1 MTEAHSKDAADR
13 VAVVTGASRG
23 IGSETAMALAARG
36 FRVACLSRKGAGPED
51 RERPA
56 AEAAVSADFA
66 CDVADDAALA
76 AALKAAHARFGRID
90 VMVNNAGVHDEG
102 KSADYAT
109 DDFEALMRVN
119 STAVFVACREA
130 YPYLAETRGLIVN
143 MGSYYD
149 KLGVRFHAAYC
160 ASKAA
165 VAAMG
170 RCLAVE
176 WAKAGVRVVT
186 VAPGFIGTDLNQTH
200 MDNPRFRDF
209 ITRRI
214 PSGQIGAPAEV
225 GALVAMLASENLHFL
240 NGETIYLDGG
250 QGMNH

>member
-1 MTEAHSKDAADR
+1 MNEKSR
-13 VAVVTGASRG
+13 VAIVTGASRG
-23 IGSETAMALAARG
+23 IGSVTAAALAAKG
-36 FRVACLSRKGAGPED
+36 FRVANLSRKGIGPED
-51 RERPA
+51 RVRGTE
-56 AEAAVSADFA
+56 EARVSADFA
-66 CDVADDAALA
+66 CDITDDQAIQSTF
-76 AALKAAHARFGRID
+76 KAVKAHFGQID
-90 VMVNNAGVHDEG
+90 VLVNNAGQHDEG
-102 KSADYAT
+102 KSSEYST
-109 DDFEALMRVN
+109 DAFDALMRVN

-130 YPYLAETRGLIVN
+130 FPYLAETRGLIIN

-165 VAAMG
+165 VAAVS

-176 WAKAGVRVVT
+176 WAKSGVRVLT
-186 VAPGFIGTDLNQTH
+186 IAPGFIGTDLNQSH
-200 MDNPRFRDF
+200 MSNDRFRDF

-214 PSGQIGAPAEV
+214 PSGVIGKPEEV
-225 GALVAMLASENLHFL
+225 GALIAAIASENLHFL

>member
-1 MTEAHSKDAADR
+1 MAASER

-23 IGSETAMALAARG
+23 IGSCIVAELAGRG
-36 FRVACLSRKGAGPED
+36 RRVACLSRKGRGPED
-51 RERPA
+51 RARTPE
-56 AEAAVSADFA
+56 EAALSADFA
-66 CDVADDAALA
+66 CDATDDASIRQALA
-76 AALKAAHARFGRID
+76 AARERFGRID
-90 VMVNNAGVHDEG
+90 LLVNNAGTHDEG
-102 KSADYAT
+102 RSAEYAT
-109 DDFEALMRVN
+109 EAFEALMRVN
-119 STAVFVACREA
+119 ATGVFVACREA
-130 YPYLAETRGLIVN
+130 YPYLAETRGLVVN
-143 MGSYYD
+143 RGSYYD
-149 KLGVRFHAAYC
+149 KLGVRYHAAYC

-165 VAAMG
+165 VAAIG

-200 MDNPRFRDF
+200 MANDRFRDF

-214 PSGQIGAPAEV
+214 PSGQIGRPEEV
-225 GALVAMLASENLHFL
+225 AKLVAGVAEENLAFL

>member
-1 MTEAHSKDAADR
+1 MTEESR

-23 IGSETAMALAARG
+23 IGSCIVQELASRG
-36 FRVACLSRKGAGPED
+36 WRVACLSRKGIGPED
-51 RERPA
+51 RTRRA
-56 AEAAVSADFA
+56 DEAALSRDFA
-66 CDVADDAALA
+66 CDVVDDSGLA
-76 AALKAAHARFGRID
+76 EALKAAHAAFGRID
-90 VMVNNAGVHDEG
+90 LLVNNAGLHDEG
-102 KSADYAT
+102 RSADYAT
-109 DDFEALMRVN
+109 DAFERLLRVN
-119 STAVFVACREA
+119 ATAVFVASREA

-165 VAAMG
+165 VAAVG

-176 WAKAGVRVVT
+176 WAKSGVRVVT

-214 PSGQIGAPAEV
+214 PSGEIGRPEEV
-225 GALVAMLASENLHFL
+225 AALVAAIAAENLHFL

>member
-1 MTEAHSKDAADR
+1 MAETSEAR
-13 VAVVTGASRG
+13 VVVVTGASRG
-23 IGSETAMALAARG
+23 IGSEIAKAFAERG
-36 FRVACLSRKGAGPED
+36 WRVACLSRKGIGPED
-51 RERPA
+51 RARDA
-56 AEAAVSADFA
+56 AEAATSADFP
-66 CDVADDAALA
+66 CDSVDDASIA
-76 AALKAAHARFGRID
+76 AALKAAHDRFGRID
-90 VMVNNAGVHDEG
+90 VLVNNAGTHDEG
-102 KSADYAT
+102 RSHEYAT
-109 DDFEALMRVN
+109 QAFEDLLRVN
-119 STAVFVACREA
+119 TTGVFVACREA
-130 YPYLAETRGLIVN
+130 YPYLAESQGLIIN

-165 VAAMG
+165 VAAIG

-176 WAKAGVRVVT
+176 WAKAGVRVIT
-186 VAPGFIGTDLNQTH
+186 LAPGFIGTNLNQTH

-214 PSGQIGAPAEV
+214 PSGEIGKPEEVARLAAGLAE
-225 GALVAMLASENLHFL
+225 ENLHFL

>member
-1 MTEAHSKDAADR
+1 MAEMK

-23 IGSETAMALAARG
+23 IGSCIAAELAARG
-36 FRVACLSRKGAGPED
+36 YRVACLSRKGVGPED
-51 RERPA
+51 RARSAE
-56 AEAAVSADFA
+56 EAAQSADFA
-66 CDVADDAALA
+66 CDVGDDAAIKSALA
-76 AALKAAHARFGRID
+76 AVHAKFGRID
-90 VMVNNAGVHDEG
+90 LLVNNAGQHDEG
-102 KSADYAT
+102 KSADYTTEA
-109 DDFEALMRVN
+109 FERLLSIN
-119 STAVFVACREA
+119 TTAVFAASREA
-130 YPYLAETRGLIVN
+130 YPYLAETRGQIIN

-165 VAAMG
+165 VAAIG

-186 VAPGFIGTDLNQTH
+186 VAPGFIGTDLNQSH
-200 MDNPRFRDF
+200 MENDRFRDF
-209 ITRRI
+209 ITKRI
-214 PSGQIGAPAEV
+214 PSGDIGTPEEV
-225 GALVAMLASENLHFL
+225 ARLVAGIADENLQFL

>member
-1 MTEAHSKDAADR
+1 MAAEGK

-23 IGSETAMALAARG
+23 IGSEIVAELAARG
-36 FRVACLSRKGAGPED
+36 WRVACLSRKGVGPED
-51 RERPA
+51 RTRSAE
-56 AEAAVSADFA
+56 EAAACFDHA
-66 CDVADDAALA
+66 CDSVDDASIA
-76 AALKAAHARFGRID
+76 AALKAAHAHFGRID
-90 VMVNNAGVHDEG
+90 VLVNNAGTHDEG
-102 KSADYAT
+102 RSAEYAT
-109 DDFEALMRVN
+109 EAFEALMRVN
-119 STAVFVACREA
+119 STGVFVACREA
-130 YPYLAETRGLIVN
+130 HPYLAETKGLVVN

-165 VAAMG
+165 VAAIG

-176 WAKAGVRVVT
+176 WARDGVRVVT
-186 VAPGFIGTDLNQTH
+186 VAPGFIGTDLNQRH
-200 MDNPRFRDF
+200 MANDRFRDF

-214 PSGQIGAPAEV
+214 PSGEIGRPQEV
-225 GALVAMLASENLHFL
+225 ARLVAAIAGENLHFL

>member
-1 MTEAHSKDAADR
+1 MMSDKK

-23 IGSETAMALAARG
+23 IGSCIVAELAAREYQ
-36 FRVACLSRKGAGPED
+36 VACLSRKGIGPED
-51 RERPA
+51 RERSSDEGA
-56 AEAAVSADFA
+56 LSADFA

-76 AALKAAHARFGRID
+76 AAFKAVHARFGRID
-90 VMVNNAGVHDEG
+90 LLVNNAGQHDEG

-109 DDFEALMRVN
+109 DAFERLLRVN
-119 STAVFVACREA
+119 ATAVFAASREA
-130 YPYLAETRGLIVN
+130 YPYLAETRGQIIN

-149 KLGVRFHAAYC
+149 KLGVRYHAAYC

-165 VAAMG
+165 VAAIG

-176 WAKAGVRVVT
+176 WAKAGIRVLT

-200 MDNPRFRDF
+200 MANDRFRDF
-209 ITRRI
+209 ITKRI
-214 PSGQIGAPAEV
+214 PSGEIGTPEEV
-225 GALVAMLASENLHFL
+225 AKLVAGLADENLAFL

>member
-1 MTEAHSKDAADR
+1 MERQEK

-23 IGSETAMALAARG
+23 IGSCIAATLAARG
-36 FRVACLSRKGAGPED
+36 WQVACLSRKGVGPED

-56 AEAAVSADFA
+56 AEAALSFDIP
-66 CDVADDAALA
+66 CDSTDDASIR
-76 AALKAAHARFGRID
+76 AALKTAHDRFGRLD
-90 VMVNNAGVHDEG
+90 LMVNNAGTHDEG
-102 KSADYAT
+102 RSSEYGT
-109 DDFEALMRVN
+109 DAFEALMRVN
-119 STAVFVACREA
+119 STGLFVACREA
-130 YPYLAETRGLIVN
+130 YPYLVETKGLIVN

-165 VAAMG
+165 VAAIG

-176 WAKAGVRVVT
+176 WARDGIRVVT
-186 VAPGFIGTDLNQTH
+186 IAPGFIGTDLNQSH
-200 MDNPRFRDF
+200 MANDRFRDF

-214 PSGQIGAPAEV
+214 PSGEIGRPEEVARLLAAIAE
-225 GALVAMLASENLHFL
+225 ENLHFL

>member
-1 MTEAHSKDAADR
+1 MATEKR
-13 VAVVTGASRG
+13 VSVVTGASRG
-23 IGSETAMALAARG
+23 IGSETALALAERG
-36 FRVACLSRKGAGPED
+36 FLVAALSRRGEGPED
-51 RERPA
+51 RERGP
-56 AEAAVSADFA
+56 AEAVASADFA
-66 CDVADDAALA
+66 FDATDDASIR
-76 AALKAAHARFGRID
+76 AALKATNDHFGRID
-90 VMVNNAGVHDEG
+90 VLVNNAGAHDEG
-102 KSADYAT
+102 RSAEYAT
-109 DDFEALMRVN
+109 DAFEALMRVN
-119 STAVFVACREA
+119 VTGLFVASREA
-130 YPYLAETRGLIVN
+130 YPYLAESKGLIVN

-165 VAAMG
+165 VAAIG

-186 VAPGFIGTDLNQTH
+186 VAPGFIGTDLNQSH
-200 MDNPRFRDF
+200 MANERFRDF

-214 PSGQIGAPAEV
+214 PSGEIGRPDEV
-225 GALVAMLASENLHFL
+225 GRIVAAIAEENLHFL

>member
-1 MTEAHSKDAADR
+1 MTAEQR

-23 IGSETAMALAARG
+23 IGSTVAAALAARG
-36 FRVACLSRKGAGPED
+36 FRVACLSRKGLGPED
-51 RERPA
+51 RDRPA
-56 AEAAVSADFA
+56 DEAALSADFA
-66 CDVADDAALA
+66 CDVTDDAAIA
-76 AALKAAHARFGRID
+76 SALKAAHGRFGRID
-90 VMVNNAGVHDEG
+90 VLVNNAGVHDEG
-102 KSADYAT
+102 KSAEFTTAA
-109 DDFEALMRVN
+109 FEALMRTN
-119 STAVFVACREA
+119 ATSVFVASREA

-149 KLGVRFHAAYC
+149 KLGVRFHVAYC

-165 VAAMG
+165 VAAIG

-186 VAPGFIGTDLNQTH
+186 VAPGFIGTDLNQSH
-200 MDNPRFRDF
+200 MANARFRDF

-214 PSGQIGAPAEV
+214 PSGEIGRPEEV
-225 GALVAMLASENLHFL
+225 GALVAMLAAENLQFL

>member
-1 MTEAHSKDAADR
+1 MAGEEER

-23 IGSETAMALAARG
+23 IGSCVAAALAERG
-36 FRVACLSRKGAGPED
+36 FRVACLSRKGVGPED
-51 RERPA
+51 RERSA
-56 AEAAVSADFA
+56 NEAALSADFA
-66 CDVADDAALA
+66 CDLVDDASIA

-90 VMVNNAGVHDEG
+90 VLVNNAGTHEEG
-102 KSADYAT
+102 RSAEFTTEA
-109 DDFEALMRVN
+109 FEALMRVN
-119 STAVFVACREA
+119 VTGLFVASREA
-130 YPYLAETRGLIVN
+130 YPYLAETKGLIVN

-165 VAAMG
+165 VAAIG

-176 WAKAGVRVVT
+176 WAKAGVRVVN
-186 VAPGFIGTDLNQTH
+186 VAPGFIGTDLNKTH
-200 MDNPRFRDF
+200 MANERFRDF

-214 PSGQIGAPAEV
+214 PSGEIGDPDEV
-225 GALVAMLASENLHFL
+225 AQLVAALASENLRFL

>member
-1 MTEAHSKDAADR
+1 MMAGMEDR

-23 IGSETAMALAARG
+23 IGSHIVRELATRG
-36 FRVACLSRKGAGPED
+36 WRVACLSRKGLGPED
-51 RERPA
+51 RPRGPE
-56 AEAAVSADFA
+56 EAARSFDCA
-66 CDVADDAALA
+66 CDSTDDASIA
-76 AALKAAHARFGRID
+76 AALKAAHGHYGRID
-90 VMVNNAGVHDEG
+90 VLVNNAGAHDEG
-102 KSADYAT
+102 RSAEYAT
-109 DDFEALMRVN
+109 EAFEALMRVN
-119 STAVFVACREA
+119 ATGVFVASREA

-165 VAAMG
+165 VAAIG

-200 MDNPRFRDF
+200 MANERFREF

-214 PSGQIGAPAEV
+214 PSGEIGKPEEV
-225 GALVAMLASENLHFL
+225 AKLVAAIAGENLQFL

>member
-1 MTEAHSKDAADR
+1 MANSAETR
-13 VAVVTGASRG
+13 VAVITGASRG
-23 IGSETAMALAARG
+23 IGSQITKTFAARG
-36 FRVACLSRKGAGPED
+36 WRVACLSRKGVGPED
-51 RERPA
+51 RTRDA
-56 AEAAVSADFA
+56 AEAALSADFA
-66 CDVADDAALA
+66 CDSGDDASIA
-76 AALKAAHARFGRID
+76 AALKAAHAHFGRID
-90 VMVNNAGVHDEG
+90 VLVNNAGTHDEG
-102 KSADYAT
+102 RSDAYQTTA
-109 DDFEALMRVN
+109 FEALMRVN
-119 STAVFVACREA
+119 VTGVFVACREA
-130 YPYLAETRGLIVN
+130 YPYLAESQGLVIN

-165 VAAMG
+165 VAAIG

-176 WAKAGVRVVT
+176 WAKDGVRVVT
-186 VAPGFIGTDLNQTH
+186 LAPGFIGTDLNQTH

-214 PSGQIGAPAEV
+214 PSGEIGTPEEV
-225 GALVAMLASENLHFL
+225 ARLAACLADENLHFL

>member
-1 MTEAHSKDAADR
+1 MAEER

-23 IGSETAMALAARG
+23 IGSCVVAELAARG
-36 FRVACLSRKGAGPED
+36 WRVACLSRKGIGPED
-51 RERPA
+51 RTRGD
-56 AEAAVSADFA
+56 AEAALCQDFA
-66 CDVADDAALA
+66 CDSADDASLA
-76 AALKAAHARFGRID
+76 AAFKAAHAAFGRID
-90 VMVNNAGVHDEG
+90 LLVNNAGTHDEG
-102 KSADYAT
+102 RSAEYST
-109 DDFEALMRVN
+109 DAFEALMRVN
-119 STAVFVACREA
+119 STGVFVACREA
-130 YPYLAETRGLIVN
+130 YPYLAESRGLVVN

-165 VAAMG
+165 VAAIG

-176 WAKAGVRVVT
+176 WAKAGIRVVT

-200 MDNPRFRDF
+200 MANDRFRDF

-214 PSGQIGAPAEV
+214 PSGEIGRPEEV
-225 GALVAMLASENLHFL
+225 AALVAGLGDENLRFL

>member
-1 MTEAHSKDAADR
+1 MPDEQR

-23 IGSETAMALAARG
+23 IGSHIVRELAARG
-36 FRVACLSRKGAGPED
+36 WRVACLSRKGAGPED
-51 RERPA
+51 RVRDA
-56 AEAAVSADFA
+56 VEAAASQDFA
-66 CDVADDAALA
+66 CDSGDDASIA
-76 AALKAAHARFGRID
+76 AALKAAHAAFGRID
-90 VMVNNAGVHDEG
+90 LLVNNAGTHDEG
-102 KSADYAT
+102 RSADFGTEA
-109 DDFEALMRVN
+109 FEALMRVN
-119 STAVFVACREA
+119 STGVFVACREA
-130 YPYLAETRGLIVN
+130 YPYLAETEGLIVN

-165 VAAMG
+165 VAAIG

-200 MDNPRFRDF
+200 MANDRFRDF

-214 PSGQIGAPAEV
+214 PSGEIGRPEEV
-225 GALVAMLASENLHFL
+225 AALVAAIAGENLHFL

>member
-1 MTEAHSKDAADR
+1 MAEER

-23 IGSETAMALAARG
+23 IGSCIVAELAARG
-36 FRVACLSRKGAGPED
+36 WRVACLSRKGIGPED
-51 RERPA
+51 RERGA
-56 AEAAVSADFA
+56 GEVALCQDFA
-66 CDVADDAALA
+66 CDSVDDASIA
-76 AALKAAHARFGRID
+76 AAFKASHAAFGRID
-90 VMVNNAGVHDEG
+90 FLVNNAGTHDEG
-102 KSADYAT
+102 RSAEYST
-109 DDFEALMRVN
+109 DAFEALMRVN
-119 STAVFVACREA
+119 STGVFVACREA
-130 YPYLAETRGLIVN
+130 YPYLAESKGLVVN

-165 VAAMG
+165 VAAIG

-200 MDNPRFRDF
+200 MANDRFRDF

-214 PSGQIGAPAEV
+214 PSGEIGRPEEV
-225 GALVAMLASENLHFL
+225 AALVAGLGDENLRFL

>member
-1 MTEAHSKDAADR
+1 MADESR

-23 IGSETAMALAARG
+23 IGSHVVADLARRG
-36 FRVACLSRKGAGPED
+36 FRVACLSRKGQGPED
-51 RERPA
+51 RTRSADEAER
-56 AEAAVSADFA
+56 SADFV
-66 CDVADDAALA
+66 CDVGDDASIRWALA
-76 AALKAAHARFGRID
+76 AVHERFGRID

-102 KSADYAT
+102 RSQDYAT
-109 DDFEALMRVN
+109 EAFEALMRVN
-119 STAVFVACREA
+119 STAVFVASREA

-165 VAAMG
+165 VAAIG

-186 VAPGFIGTDLNQTH
+186 VAPGFIGTDLNQSH
-200 MDNPRFRDF
+200 MANPRFRDF

-214 PSGQIGAPAEV
+214 PSGEIGRPEEVAALV
-225 GALVAMLASENLHFL
+225 GAIAAENLSFL

>member
-1 MTEAHSKDAADR
+1 MTEEAR

-23 IGSETAMALAARG
+23 IGSHIVAELTRRG
-36 FRVACLSRKGAGPED
+36 WRVACLSRKGRGPED

-56 AEAAVSADFA
+56 DEAALSLDFP
-66 CDVADDAALA
+66 CDSGDDASIA
-76 AALKAAHARFGRID
+76 AALKAAHAHFGRVDIL
-90 VMVNNAGVHDEG
+90 VNNAGTHDEG

-109 DDFEALMRVN
+109 EAFEALMRVN
-119 STAVFVACREA
+119 STGVFVACREA
-130 YPYLAETRGLIVN
+130 YPYLAESRGLVVN

-149 KLGVRFHAAYC
+149 KLGVRYHAAYC

-165 VAAMG
+165 VAAIG

-186 VAPGFIGTDLNQTH
+186 IAPGFIGTDLNQTH
-200 MDNPRFRDF
+200 MANDRFRDF

-214 PSGQIGAPAEV
+214 PSGEIGKPKEV
-225 GALVAMLASENLHFL
+225 AALVAALAGENLHFL
-240 NGETIYLDGG
+240 NGETIYLDGA